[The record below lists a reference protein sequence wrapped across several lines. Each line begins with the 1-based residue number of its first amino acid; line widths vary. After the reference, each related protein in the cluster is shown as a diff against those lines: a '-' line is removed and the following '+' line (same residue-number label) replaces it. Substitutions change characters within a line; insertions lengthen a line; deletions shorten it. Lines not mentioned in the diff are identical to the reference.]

1 MIVDAYSK
9 LPDGRSRRERAKVKY
24 KCYLGPKQI
33 PPGVRRLS
41 VKRVRYRKR
50 MSSRKHLG
58 DEMLMRAEVEV
69 PSVESL
75 MASPLS
81 RFIQFAANDC
91 GWSGSRH
98 DLIATRFHPLFLKA
112 KSEAGKE
119 DNPNW
124 KKAMNGPFCEVT
136 LK

>member
-1 MIVDAYSK
+1 
-9 LPDGRSRRERAKVKY
+9 
-24 KCYLGPKQI
+24 
-33 PPGVRRLS
+33 
-41 VKRVRYRKR
+41 
-50 MSSRKHLG
+50 
-58 DEMLMRAEVEV
+58 MLMRAEVEV

-98 DLIATRFHPLFLKA
+98 DLIATRVRPLFLKA

-124 KKAMNGPFCEVT
+124 KKAMNGPFREEYWTAACKEMEILESMEAWDVVD
-136 LK
+136 